1 MNARL
6 IRTSRRSRL
15 ENRSMSHKVL
25 IMTSMLAATAAAS
38 LAAGAGAGGAASTT
52 PSGTPGA
59 GGVAVAARRC
69 RRARGNPP
77 RPPRRPDD
85 AARTRLRRDG
95 YQEADAPRR
104 LVPDRE
110 PDQDLRRHGSAPAG
124 GGGAAVARRPR
135 RVASCQAWFPAADK
149 ITIRQLLNQ
158 TSGLFDYEKDP
169 RVLAPYLA
177 GNLAYRWAPR
187 KLVRI
192 AVSHRPLFTPG
203 TRYSYSNTNY
213 ILAGLIVEAA
223 TGATLERVLD
233 RRLFRPLRL
242 RHTAFQTS
250 PRMPVPDAH
259 GYYVFD
265 KPPAADITG
274 LSPYPWA
281 AGALVANAADVAS
294 FYRALLSGRLLN
306 AGSLRALKTTV
317 AEGKGAEMGARYGL
331 GIERYRDAL
340 RYRLGP
346 RRQHARLQRLRPLQ
360 HERTQAGRAL
370 HQPGPEIHAQGPR
383 ADVRPA
389 TDRRLLQSVDLPR
402 IDEGVGPSGAASRPP
417 SSLPERR
424 RSRTHRLKRKR
435 RSRRRCSRS

>member
-1 MNARL
+1 MNAHL

-25 IMTSMLAATAAAS
+25 IMTSMLAATAAVS
-38 LAAGAGAGGAASTT
+38 LAAGAGAGGAASTKANA
-52 PSGTPGA
+52 TPGL
-59 GGVAVAARRC
+59 GESLSQLVAAGAPGATLLVRRGD
-69 RRARGNPP
+69 RTTLLARGFAETATKKRM
-77 RPPRRPDD
+77 RPGDSFRIGSLTKTYVATVLLQLAEEGRLSLDD
-85 AARTRLRRDG
+85 PVTRFLPG
-95 YQEADAPRR
+95 
-104 LVPDRE
+104 LVP
-110 PDQDLRRHGSAPAG
+110 G
-124 GGGAAVARRPR
+124 G
-135 RVASCQAWFPAADK
+135 DK

-203 TRYSYSNTNY
+203 TRWSYSNTNY

-223 TGATLERVLD
+223 TGATLGQVLD

-265 KPPAADITG
+265 KPPATDITG

-306 AGSLRALKTTV
+306 AGSLRALEDHRGPRQGSRDGRPLRARHRTV
-317 AEGKGAEMGARYGL
+317 
-331 GIERYRDAL
+331 RDAL

-346 RRQHARLQRLRPLQ
+346 RRQHARLRRLRPLQ

-370 HQPGPEIHAQGPR
+370 HQPGPESLCPSAFEPMSG
-383 ADVRPA
+383 
-389 TDRRLLQSVDLPR
+389 RLLF
-402 IDEGVGPSGAASRPP
+402 GAF
-417 SSLPERR
+417 
-424 RSRTHRLKRKR
+424 
-435 RSRRRCSRS
+435 CSR

>member
-1 MNARL
+1 MKAHL

-15 ENRSMSHKVL
+15 ENWSMRHKVL
-25 IMTSMLAATAAAS
+25 IMISMLAATAAVS
-38 LAAGAGAGGAASTT
+38 LGAGAAAVQPQPRRTQRRAWEQSLSQLVAAGA
-52 PSGTPGA
+52 PGA
-59 GGVAVAARRC
+59 TLLVRRGD
-69 RRARGNPP
+69 RTTLLARGFADTATKKRM
-77 RPPRRPDD
+77 RPGDSFRIGSLTKTYVATVLLQLAEEGRLSLDD
-85 AARTRLRRDG
+85 PVTRFLPG
-95 YQEADAPRR
+95 
-104 LVPDRE
+104 LVP
-110 PDQDLRRHGSAPAG
+110 G
-124 GGGAAVARRPR
+124 G
-135 RVASCQAWFPAADK
+135 DK

-203 TRYSYSNTNY
+203 TRWSYSNTNY

-223 TGATLERVLD
+223 TGATLGQVLD

-265 KPPAADITG
+265 KPPATDITG
-274 LSPYPWA
+274 LTPYPWA
-281 AGALVANAADVAS
+281 AGAA
-294 FYRALLSGRLLN
+294 RRERRGRRELLPRL
-306 AGSLRALKTTV
+306 ALRAAAQRRFPPCAQDHRDPRQGSRDGRPLR
-317 AEGKGAEMGARYGL
+317 ARH
-331 GIERYRDAL
+331 RTARDAL

-346 RRQHARLQRLRPLQ
+346 RRQHARLQGLRPLQ

-370 HQPGPEIHAQGPR
+370 HQPGPELHAQAPR

-389 TDRRLLQSVDLPR
+389 TDRCLLQSIDLPR
-402 IDEGVGPSGAASRPP
+402 IDEGVGPSGAASRHP
-417 SSLPERR
+417 SSLTERR
-424 RSRTHRLKRKR
+424 RSRTYPA
-435 RSRRRCSRS
+435 